1 MDEYDFE
8 TPEPVELHAELGSGS
23 LQITAGQVGVTKVA
37 VDGDEGGDVTVTQE
51 GRQIS
56 IRSRSGRRLFG
67 VGLSADVDVRV
78 LVPTGSDLVVRC
90 GSAGTSADG
99 TYGTGSLRAGSGG
112 IRVEAFAGDAT
123 VTTGSGDIELG
134 AVGGSLRSKTGS
146 GSLAVGRCDGEAV
159 VTSGS
164 GSLRFDTFGRLL
176 AAKTGSGDLEVG
188 RAGERLEF
196 SAGSGD
202 LRVRELRAGQ
212 VQAKTG
218 SGDIDLAIPAGTPVW
233 TDLRTVSGR
242 VDNQLPSVGQPAEGD
257 PFVQLRVVTAS
268 GDVRLQPS

>member
-67 VGLSADVDVRV
+67 VGISAELDVRV

-257 PFVQLRVVTAS
+257 PFVHLRVVTAS
-268 GDVRLQPS
+268 GDVRLRPA

>member
-23 LQITAGQVGVTKVA
+23 LQITAGQVSVTKVA
-37 VDGDEGGDVTVTQE
+37 VDGDESGDVTVTQE

-67 VGLSADVDVRV
+67 VGLSADLDVRV

-257 PFVQLRVVTAS
+257 PFVHLRVVTAS

>member
-257 PFVQLRVVTAS
+257 PFVHLRVVTAS
-268 GDVRLQPS
+268 GDVRLRPA

>member
-37 VDGDEGGDVTVTQE
+37 VDGDESGDVTVTQE

-67 VGLSADVDVRV
+67 VGLSADLDVRV

-257 PFVQLRVVTAS
+257 PFVHLRVVTAS
-268 GDVRLQPS
+268 GDVRLRPA

>member
-56 IRSRSGRRLFG
+56 IRSRSGRRLLG
-67 VGLSADVDVRV
+67 VGLTAELDVRV

-257 PFVQLRVVTAS
+257 PFVHLRVVTAS
-268 GDVRLQPS
+268 GDVRLRPA